1 MEQNKYELLKTLLDD
16 LSKTTSN
23 KKDPEEY
30 VAQLRHIY
38 SNNFRHSYS
47 DISRFLLEKQDNN
60 NLAENISFIAEG
72 LKSIKDIIYAKYSTE
87 TNLKKC
93 VSKLHD
99 HIHLESVRL
108 NYVTYKLSNI
118 DQEIA
123 ETNNLIDE
131 FNLKLTES
139 IDEFNLKLIKSKN
152 DINKLSAQY
161 ITILGIFASIVIT
174 VFVGFNLVTS
184 VFSNIAN
191 TDIHKIS
198 FFCCLVGFII
208 FNTVIALLS
217 FLSKIASIKLHT
229 YIILILAIA
238 DIVLMSGVCFFYNS
252 SL

>member
-30 VAQLRHIY
+30 AAQLRHIY

-47 DISRFLLEKQDNN
+47 DISLFLLRNQDNN
-60 NLAENISFIAEG
+60 NLAEYVSFIAEG
-72 LKSIKDIIYAKYSTE
+72 LKAIKDIIYDKYSTE
-87 TNLKKC
+87 TSLKNS

-123 ETNNLIDE
+123 ETNNLINE
-131 FNLKLTES
+131 FNLKL
-139 IDEFNLKLIKSKN
+139 KKSKK
-152 DINKLSAQY
+152 DINKLSTQY

>member
-87 TNLKKC
+87 TNLKNC

-118 DQEIA
+118 DQEMA
-123 ETNNLIDE
+123 ETNNLINE
-131 FNLKLTES
+131 FNLKL
-139 IDEFNLKLIKSKN
+139 KKSKN